1 MARYRGKH
9 RKPSTTGRTIARTAV
24 AGAVAG
30 VPLVA
35 VAPAANAAS
44 DAAWDKLAQCE
55 SSGNWA
61 INTGNGF
68 SGGLQFTPSTWRAFG
83 GTAFAPVA
91 HQATRE
97 EQIVV
102 AEKVLAGQGWGAW
115 PSCSKKMGLTGQ
127 PVTARSAPAQAPAPV
142 QSPARQ
148 YLSAPAG
155 GTYTVKSGDTLGK
168 IAAAHGMANW
178 KDLLAKN
185 PQFAGNPNIIKPGQ
199 TLVVA

>member
-9 RKPSTTGRTIARTAV
+9 RKPSTAGRTIARTAI

-35 VAPAANAAS
+35 IAPTASAAPDS
-44 DAAWDKLAQCE
+44 AWDKLAACE
-55 SSGNWA
+55 SGGNWA

-68 SGGLQFTPSTWRAFG
+68 SGGLQFTRSTWSAFG
-83 GTAFAPVA
+83 GTTFAP
-91 HQATRE
+91 QAFQASRE
-97 EQIVV
+97 QQIVV

-115 PSCSKKMGLTGQ
+115 PVCSKKAGVTGQ
-127 PVTARSAPAQAPAPV
+127 AVTQRDAPATPPAPV
-142 QSPARQ
+142 RSPVRQ

-155 GTYTVKSGDTLGK
+155 GTYTVVPGDTLSK
-168 IAAAHGMANW
+168 IAAAHGMADW

-185 PQFAGNPNIIKPGQ
+185 PAFVGNPNIIMPGQ
-199 TLVVA
+199 VLAV

>member
-1 MARYRGKH
+1 MAPHRGKH
-9 RKPSTTGRTIARTAV
+9 RKPSTAGRTIARTAI

-35 VAPAANAAS
+35 VAPSASAATDS
-44 DAAWDKLAQCE
+44 AWDRLAQCE

-83 GTAFAPVA
+83 GAAFAPVP

-97 EQIVV
+97 QQIVV

-127 PVTARSAPAQAPAPV
+127 PVTLRDAPAPAAAPV

-155 GTYTVKSGDTLGK
+155 GSYTVKPGDTLGR

-185 PQFAGNPNIIKPGQ
+185 PALAGNPNIIKPGQ
-199 TLVVA
+199 ILTV